1 MEDLSRPRRLD
12 GRISA
17 LVNERVHAVRAR
29 RPGYAARRRSAR
41 LIKGVP
47 RMPWKQWAYLER
59 VTSPDF
65 QSYLQNQTVPTFT
78 NVAQRDSVYTPVPPP
93 TGALCV
99 TTDTLTVWKWNG
111 SAWKPAT
118 TRSAA
123 RQQVLGTYDAAAP
136 VNIYTAQI
144 AATTD
149 ANGYVIVTPASIG
162 MPVLTG
168 VLNVIAQV

>member
-1 MEDLSRPRRLD
+1 
-12 GRISA
+12 
-17 LVNERVHAVRAR
+17 
-29 RPGYAARRRSAR
+29 
-41 LIKGVP
+41 
-47 RMPWKQWAYLER
+47 MPWKQWAYLER

-168 VLNVIAQV
+168 VLNVIAQVVNTPWYCSWYQSSSSLTSLVVRVFAGGGAPIASQAATTNIVVWYQ